1 MREDLD
7 AIAHEPSMSAGPGP
21 VDAPRPDV
29 RLARIPVVR
38 GNLKPHD
45 RLDRRRRDR
54 RCRSLGRSVGSSTHD
69 RDLGGDEMSY
79 FVTGA
84 TGFIGRNLVELL
96 LEREGTIYARLRE
109 ESNGR
114 LEVLRNRWG
123 VGPDGEVGIV
133 GDLSQRRHGIS
144 DADVE
149 RLDGEIEH
157 LFHLAAIY
165 DMTADAASQN
175 VANIEGTRHMVEF
188 AEAVEAGHV
197 HMVSSIA
204 AAGLYKGIWR
214 EDMFEEAEDL
224 DNHPYFRTKH
234 DSEGIVRT
242 ECTRPWRVYRP
253 GIVVGNSETGEMDKI
268 DGPYY
273 FFKLIRRLRG
283 TIPEWVPMPGIEG
296 REINLVPVDFVARAM
311 DHIAHVDGLDGRT
324 FHLTD
329 PNPKTAG
336 EVIDIFARAAHAP
349 QSSIRLPAAVVDLAA
364 PFAKAA
370 ASLPPG
376 DVVTDR
382 ILRDFG
388 VPRSVLTYINYPTTF
403 DSRGAQAAL
412 AGADIRVPPLEAY
425 ADKLWDYWERHLDPD
440 LFEDRTLMGAVR
452 GRRGLVGGAS
462 QIGEQQI
469 PDELLRVVRRGR
481 GRSSL
486 SGAVRGRVVMVTGAS
501 SGIGKS
507 AAMKIADAGGI
518 VLLVARTAE
527 KLEETQATIEADGGT
542 AYVHS
547 ADLSDM
553 DDIDR
558 MADEVLAQHGH
569 VDVLVNNAG
578 RSIRRSI
585 ALSYDRFHDFERTM
599 QLNYFG
605 AVRLILKLLPVMR
618 ERRSGQLVNVS
629 SIGVQTNTPRFSA
642 YVASKAALDAF
653 SRCIAS
659 EIVDDG
665 VTITTI
671 HMPLVRT
678 PMIAP
683 TKMYNRFPTITPDK
697 AADMISEAIIH
708 RPKRIATP
716 LGTLGQI
723 LYAINPRSIDYILN
737 SAYKLFPDSSAAKG
751 ERPRDR
757 TASAPPVAAP
767 DEEASREQ
775 VVFASLMRGIHW

>member
-1 MREDLD
+1 
-7 AIAHEPSMSAGPGP
+7 
-21 VDAPRPDV
+21 
-29 RLARIPVVR
+29 
-38 GNLKPHD
+38 
-45 RLDRRRRDR
+45 
-54 RCRSLGRSVGSSTHD
+54 
-69 RDLGGDEMSY
+69 MSY

-96 LEREGTIYARLRE
+96 LEREGTIYVLVRE
-109 ESNGR
+109 GSKGR
-114 LEVLRNRWG
+114 LEELRNRWG
-123 VGPDGEVGIV
+123 VDPDRVVGIV
-133 GDLSQRRHGIS
+133 GDLSQPGLGIS
-144 DADVE
+144 DEDVE
-149 RLDGEIEH
+149 RLRGEIDH

-175 VANIEGTRHMVEF
+175 VANVEGTRHMVQF
-188 AEAVEAGHV
+188 AEDVEAGRV

-204 AAGLYKGIWR
+204 AAGLYKGVWR

-242 ECTRPWRVYRP
+242 ECTRPWRIYRP

-283 TIPEWVPMPGIEG
+283 TVPEWVPMPGIEG

-311 DHIAHVDGLDGRT
+311 DHIAHVEGLDGRA

-329 PNPKTAG
+329 PSPKTAG
-336 EVIDIFARAAHAP
+336 EVIDIFAQAGHAP
-349 QSSIRLPAAVVDLAA
+349 QSSVRLPAAVVDLAA
-364 PFAKAA
+364 PFVKAV

-376 DVVTDR
+376 DIVTDR
-382 ILRDFG
+382 VLSDFG
-388 VPRSVLTYINYPTTF
+388 IPRSVLTYINYPTQF
-403 DSRGAQAAL
+403 DSRQAQAAL
-412 AGADIRVPPLEAY
+412 AGTDIRVPPLDAY

-440 LFEDRTLMGAVR
+440 LYEDRTLVGAVR
-452 GRRGLVGGAS
+452 GRRGLVSGTA
-462 QIGEQQI
+462 QIAEQQV
-469 PDELLRVVRRGR
+469 PDELLRLVRRVR
-481 GRSSL
+481 GRASL
-486 SGAVRGRVVMVTGAS
+486 EAAVRGRVVMVTGAS
-501 SGIGKS
+501 SGIGK
-507 AAMKIADAGGI
+507 AASMKIADAGGI

-527 KLEETQATIEADGGT
+527 KLEEIKATIEARGGT
-542 AYVHS
+542 AYVHA

-558 MADEVLAQHGH
+558 MADEALAQHGH
-569 VDVLVNNAG
+569 VDVLINNAG

-605 AVRLILKLLPVMR
+605 AVKLILKLLPVMR
-618 ERRSGQLVNVS
+618 ERRSGQIVNVS

-659 EIVDDG
+659 EIIDDG
-665 VTITTI
+665 VYVSTIY
-671 HMPLVRT
+671 MPLVRT
-678 PMIAP
+678 PMIKP
-683 TKMYNRFPTITPDK
+683 TKMYDRFPTITPDK
-697 AADMISEAIIH
+697 AADMITEAIVH

-751 ERPRDR
+751 EKPRER
-757 TASAPPVAAP
+757 TASSPPVAAP

>member
-1 MREDLD
+1 
-7 AIAHEPSMSAGPGP
+7 
-21 VDAPRPDV
+21 
-29 RLARIPVVR
+29 
-38 GNLKPHD
+38 
-45 RLDRRRRDR
+45 
-54 RCRSLGRSVGSSTHD
+54 
-69 RDLGGDEMSY
+69 MSY

-96 LEREGTIYARLRE
+96 LEREGTIYVLVRE
-109 ESNGR
+109 GSKGR
-114 LEVLRNRWG
+114 LEELRNRWG
-123 VGPDGEVGIV
+123 VDAQRVVGIV
-133 GDLSQRRHGIS
+133 GDLAQPSLGIS
-144 DADVE
+144 EEDTE
-149 RLDGEIEH
+149 RLRGQIDH

-165 DMTADAASQN
+165 DVTADAASQN

-188 AEAVEAGHV
+188 AEDVEAGRV

-204 AAGLYKGIWR
+204 AAGLYKGVWR

-253 GIVVGNSETGEMDKI
+253 GIVVGNSESGEMDKI

-283 TIPEWVPMPGIEG
+283 TVPEWVPMPGIEG

-311 DHIAHVDGLDGRT
+311 DHIAHLDGLDGRA

-349 QSSIRLPAAVVDLAA
+349 QASVRLPAGLVDLAV
-364 PFAKAA
+364 PFLKAA
-370 ASLPPG
+370 ASVPPS
-376 DVVTDR
+376 DIVIDR
-382 ILRDFG
+382 VLADFG
-388 VPRSVLTYINYPTTF
+388 VPRSVLTYINYPTQF

-412 AGADIRVPPLEAY
+412 AGTDIRVPPLEAY

-440 LFEDRTLMGAVR
+440 LFKDRTLVGAVR
-452 GRRGLVGGAS
+452 GRQGLVSGSA
-462 QIGEQQI
+462 QIAEQQI
-469 PDELLRVVRRGR
+469 PDELLRVVRRVR
-481 GRSSL
+481 GRASL
-486 SGAVRGRVVMVTGAS
+486 ESAVRGRVVMVTGAS
-501 SGIGKS
+501 SGIGK
-507 AAMKIADAGGI
+507 AASMKIADAGGI

-527 KLEETQATIEADGGT
+527 KLEEIKATIEARGGT
-542 AYVHS
+542 AYVHP

-558 MADEVLAQHGH
+558 MADEALAQHGH
-569 VDVLVNNAG
+569 VDILVNNAG

-605 AVRLILKLLPVMR
+605 AVKLILKLLPVMR
-618 ERRSGQLVNVS
+618 ERRAGQIINVS

-665 VTITTI
+665 VDITAI
-671 HMPLVRT
+671 YMPLVRT
-678 PMIAP
+678 PMIKP
-683 TKMYNRFPTITPDK
+683 TKMYDRFPTITPDK
-697 AADMISEAIIH
+697 AADMITDAIIH
-708 RPKRIATP
+708 KPKRIATP

-751 ERPRDR
+751 EKPRER
-757 TASAPPVAAP
+757 SAAP
-767 DEEASREQ
+767 ATADEQASREQ

>member
-1 MREDLD
+1 MAQLGQISAPCASTCAPSRRSRRC
-7 AIAHEPSMSAGPGP
+7 APATEPSTRPVRTSGWPGSPGSAGSS
-21 VDAPRPDV
+21 
-29 RLARIPVVR
+29 
-38 GNLKPHD
+38 KPI
-45 RLDRRRRDR
+45 
-54 RCRSLGRSVGSSTHD
+54 CMSVGSFCDH
-69 RDLGGDEMSY
+69 GGEAMSY

-96 LEREGTIYARLRE
+96 LEREGTVYVLVRE
-109 ESNGR
+109 GSKGR
-114 LEVLRNRWG
+114 LQELRNRWG
-123 VGPDGEVGIV
+123 VDSDRVVGIV
-133 GDLSQRRHGIS
+133 GDLSQPGLGIS
-144 DADVE
+144 EEDVE
-149 RLDGEIEH
+149 RLRGQIDH

-175 VANIEGTRHMVEF
+175 VANIEGTRHMVQF
-188 AEAVEAGHV
+188 AEEVEAGRV

-242 ECTRPWRVYRP
+242 ELDRPWRVYRP
-253 GIVVGNSETGEMDKI
+253 GIVVGDSETGEMDKI

-283 TIPEWVPMPGIEG
+283 TVPEWVPMLGVEG

-311 DHIAHVDGLDGRT
+311 DHIAHLDGLDGRA

-349 QSSIRLPAAVVDLAA
+349 QSSVRIPAAAVGVVA
-364 PFAKAA
+364 PLLKTA

-376 DVVTDR
+376 DVVADWL
-382 ILRDFG
+382 LRDFG
-388 VPRSVLTYINYPTTF
+388 VPRSVLTYVNYPTSF

-412 AGADIRVPPLEAY
+412 AGTDIRVPPLEAY
-425 ADKLWDYWERHLDPD
+425 ADKLWDYWERHRDPD
-440 LFEDRTLMGAVR
+440 LFEDRTLVGAVR
-452 GRRGLVGGAS
+452 GRQGLITGSGQVL
-462 QIGEQQI
+462 EQQV
-469 PDELLRVVRRGR
+469 PDELLRLVRRVR
-481 GRSSL
+481 GRASL
-486 SGAVRGRVVMVTGAS
+486 EQAVRGRVVMVTGAS

-507 AAMKIADAGGI
+507 AAMKIADAGGT

-527 KLEETQATIEADGGT
+527 KLEATKATIEADGGT

-569 VDVLVNNAG
+569 VDILVNNAG

-605 AVRLILKLLPVMR
+605 AAKLILKLLPVMR
-618 ERRSGQLVNVS
+618 DRRSGQIINV
-629 SIGVQTNTPRFSA
+629 
-642 YVASKAALDAF
+642 
-653 SRCIAS
+653 
-659 EIVDDG
+659 
-665 VTITTI
+665 
-671 HMPLVRT
+671 
-678 PMIAP
+678 
-683 TKMYNRFPTITPDK
+683 
-697 AADMISEAIIH
+697 
-708 RPKRIATP
+708 
-716 LGTLGQI
+716 
-723 LYAINPRSIDYILN
+723 
-737 SAYKLFPDSSAAKG
+737 
-751 ERPRDR
+751 
-757 TASAPPVAAP
+757 
-767 DEEASREQ
+767 
-775 VVFASLMRGIHW
+775 

>member
-1 MREDLD
+1 
-7 AIAHEPSMSAGPGP
+7 
-21 VDAPRPDV
+21 
-29 RLARIPVVR
+29 
-38 GNLKPHD
+38 
-45 RLDRRRRDR
+45 
-54 RCRSLGRSVGSSTHD
+54 
-69 RDLGGDEMSY
+69 MSY

-96 LEREGTIYARLRE
+96 LEREGTIYVLVRE
-109 ESNGR
+109 GSKGR
-114 LEVLRNRWG
+114 LEELRNRWG
-123 VGPDGEVGIV
+123 VGPDRVVGIV
-133 GDLSQRRHGIS
+133 GDLSQRGLGVS
-144 DADVE
+144 DDDLE
-149 RLDGEIEH
+149 RLNGQVDH

-165 DMTADAASQN
+165 DMTANEESQR

-188 AEAVEAGHV
+188 AEAVEAGRV

-204 AAGLYKGIWR
+204 AAGLYKGTWR

-242 ECTRPWRVYRP
+242 ESTRPWRVYRP

-283 TIPEWVPMPGIEG
+283 TVPEWVPMPGIEG
-296 REINLVPVDFVARAM
+296 REINLVPVDFVVRAM
-311 DHIAHVDGLDGRT
+311 DHIAHLDGLDGRA

-329 PNPKTAG
+329 PKPKTAG

-349 QSSIRLPAAVVDLAA
+349 QSSARLPAGIVDLAA
-364 PFAKAA
+364 PFVKAVA
-370 ASLPPG
+370 GLPG
-376 DVVTDR
+376 ADLVTDR
-382 ILRDFG
+382 VLRDFG
-388 VPRSVLTYINYPTTF
+388 VPPSVLVYINYPTKF

-412 AGADIRVPPLEAY
+412 AGTDIRVPPLEAY

-440 LFEDRTLMGAVR
+440 LFEDRTLVGAVR
-452 GRRGLVGGAS
+452 GRRGLVSGTA
-462 QIGEQQI
+462 QIGEQQV
-469 PDELLRVVRRGR
+469 PDELLRVIRRVRGR
-481 GRSSL
+481 ASL
-486 SGAVRGRVVMVTGAS
+486 EASVRGRVVMVTGAS

-507 AAMKIADAGGI
+507 AAMKIADDGGI

-527 KLEETQATIEADGGT
+527 KLEETKATIEADGGT

-605 AVRLILKLLPVMR
+605 AVKLILKMLPVMR
-618 ERRSGQLVNVS
+618 ERRSGQIVNVS

-659 EIVDDG
+659 EIIDDG
-665 VTITTI
+665 VYVSTIY
-671 HMPLVRT
+671 MPLVRT
-678 PMIAP
+678 PMIKP
-683 TKMYNRFPTITPDK
+683 TRMYDRFPTITPDD
-697 AADMISEAIIH
+697 AADMISDAIIH

-723 LYAINPRSIDYILN
+723 LYAINPKSIDYILN

-751 ERPRDR
+751 EGKKERPQT
-757 TASAPPVAAP
+757 TA
-767 DEEASREQ
+767 EEATSEQ
-775 VVFASLMRGIHW
+775 VMFASLMRGIHW